1 VPLNVGVIIKLEPDF
16 SEGNVSYNPDGT
28 LNRAETKNTLGPHS
42 AVAAQ
47 AAFFAKVMYDAKI
60 SIGTMG
66 PPIADLA
73 LKQAQEMQARMA
85 KIQEELAGKTV
96 GGSSGGGMV
105 QVTVN
110 GQFNLT
116 AVKIEAAAINAD
128 EKDMLED
135 LILAAVNDGMRKA
148 RELASAEMAKLTGGL
163 KIPGLMP

>member
-1 VPLNVGVIIKLEPDF
+1 M
-16 SEGNVSYNPDGT
+16 
-28 LNRAETKNTLGPHS
+28 A
-42 AVAAQ
+42 
-47 AAFFAKVMYDAKI
+47 
-60 SIGTMG
+60 SIGGMG
-66 PPIADLA
+66 NI

-85 KIQEELAGKTV
+85 KIQEELAAKTV
-96 GGSSGGGMV
+96 QGSAGGGMV

-110 GQFNLT
+110 GQFNLM
-116 AVKIEAAAINAD
+116 AVKIDSAAVNSE